1 MNFLFYRYN
10 SVCEPYMIESLQK
23 LGHTIKTIDT
33 EITYKDIAA
42 EKIIE
47 IVGVSQSLCKPPN

>member
-42 EKIIE
+42 EK
-47 IVGVSQSLCKPPN
+47 SLKLFQILL